1 MRLASNLYHLSLL
14 EPRIVSKPKIL
25 QIGSL
30 GGSPGADQYLREHYD
45 VIALWQSD
53 DRDQALR
60 QASDV
65 EVVVTSAMHGCK
77 ADVIDAL
84 PNLKFICNWG
94 VGYDAIDLEAAN
106 KRGVAIANTPDV
118 LNDCVADEAWG
129 LLIACA
135 RHIPLGDRFVRDNRW
150 ENHDGNIPL
159 GTRVSG
165 KKLGI
170 VGLGRIGM
178 AIAKR
183 GEGFDMQIAYH
194 NRSARTDVSYTYM
207 DKLTD
212 LAHWA
217 DFLVVATVGGAGTQ
231 KLISRD
237 VLAALGPTSYI
248 INIARGPVIDE
259 TAMVELLQNGQLGGA
274 GLDVFENE
282 PAVPHELKRLD
293 NVVLMPHVGSATT
306 ETRQAMF
313 DLVIANLQAFF
324 EGKALLTPV

>member
-1 MRLASNLYHLSLL
+1 M
-14 EPRIVSKPKIL
+14 SKPKII

-30 GGSPGADQYLREHYD
+30 GGSPGADQALREHFD
-45 VIALWQSD
+45 VIALWQAQ
-53 DRDQALR
+53 DRDQTLR
-60 QASDV
+60 DAAAV
-65 EVVVTSAMHGCK
+65 EVIVTSAVHGCK
-77 ADVIDAL
+77 ADVIEKL
-84 PNLKFICNWG
+84 PNLKLICNWG
-94 VGYDAIDLEAAN
+94 VGYDSIDIAAAA
-106 KRGVAIANTPDV
+106 KHSVAVTNTPEV

-129 LLIACA
+129 LMIACA
-135 RHIPLGDRFVRDNRW
+135 RHIPQGDQFVRSNRW
-150 ENHDGNIPL
+150 ENHDGVLPL
-159 GTRVSG
+159 GVRVSG

-183 GEGFDMQIAYH
+183 GEGFDMQIGYH
-194 NRSARTDVSYTYM
+194 NRNARTDVPYIYM

-217 DFLVVATVGGAGTQ
+217 DFLVVATVGGASTR

-237 VLAALGPTSYI
+237 VLKALGPKSYI

-259 TAMVELLQNGQLGGA
+259 TAMVELLQSGELGGA

-282 PAVPHELKRLD
+282 PKVPDALKRLD
-293 NVVLMPHVGSATT
+293 NVVLMPHVASATI

-313 DLVIANLQAFF
+313 DLVMQNLQAYFA
-324 EGKALLTPV
+324 GKALLTPVATS

>member
-1 MRLASNLYHLSLL
+1 M
-14 EPRIVSKPKIL
+14 SKPKII

-30 GGSPGADQYLREHYD
+30 GGSPGADNALREHFD
-45 VIALWQSD
+45 VLPLWQAA

-60 QASDV
+60 DAADV

-77 ADVIDAL
+77 ADVIEKL
-84 PNLKFICNWG
+84 PNLKLICNWG
-94 VGYDAIDLEAAN
+94 VGYDSIDIETAA
-106 KRGVAIANTPDV
+106 KHGVAVTNTPDV

-129 LLIACA
+129 LIIACA
-135 RHIPLGDRFVRDNRW
+135 RHIPQGDRFVRDNRW
-150 ENHDGNIPL
+150 ENHDGMLPL

-183 GEGFDMQIAYH
+183 AQGFDMQIGYH
-194 NRSARTDVSYTYM
+194 NRNARTDVPYTYM
-207 DKLTD
+207 EKLTD
-212 LAHWA
+212 LASWS
-217 DFLVVATVGGAGTQ
+217 DFLVVATVGGASTR

-237 VLAALGPTSYI
+237 VLKALGPTSYI

-259 TAMVELLQNGQLGGA
+259 AAMVELLQSGELGGA

-282 PAVPHELKRLD
+282 PKVPDALKRLE

-313 DLVIANLQAFF
+313 DVVMKNLQAYFA
-324 EGKALLTPV
+324 GKALLTPVATS

>member
-1 MRLASNLYHLSLL
+1 
-14 EPRIVSKPKIL
+14 VSKPKIL

-30 GGSPGADQYLREHYD
+30 GGSPGADQYLRDHYD

-53 DRDQALR
+53 DRDQTLR
-60 QASDV
+60 DASDV

-77 ADVIDAL
+77 ADVIKAL

-94 VGYDAIDLEAAN
+94 VGYDAIDLAAAN
-106 KRGVAIANTPDV
+106 ERGVAIANTPDV

-129 LLIACA
+129 LIIACA
-135 RHIPLGDRFVRDNRW
+135 RHIPLGDRFVRENRW
-150 ENHDGNIPL
+150 ENHDGVMPL

-183 GEGFDMQIAYH
+183 GEGFDMQVAYH
-194 NRSARTDVSYTYM
+194 NRSARTDVSYAYM

-212 LAHWA
+212 LAHWS
-217 DFLVVATVGGAGTQ
+217 DFLVVATVGGASTQ
-231 KLISRD
+231 KLISHE
-237 VLAALGPTSYI
+237 VLAALGPSSYI

-259 TAMVELLQNGQLGGA
+259 TAMVQLLQKGELGGA

-282 PAVPHELKRLD
+282 PTVPHELKRLD
-293 NVVLMPHVGSATT
+293 NVVLMPHLGSATA

-324 EGKALLTPV
+324 EAKPLLTPVSTS

>member
-1 MRLASNLYHLSLL
+1 MK
-14 EPRIVSKPKIL
+14 KPKIV

-30 GGSPGADQYLREHYD
+30 GGSPGADNKLREHFD
-45 VIALWQSD
+45 VVPLWQAS

-60 QASDV
+60 EAADV
-65 EVVVTSAMHGCK
+65 EVVVTSAMHGCT
-77 ADVIDAL
+77 ADVMQKL
-84 PNLKFICNWG
+84 PNLKLICNWG
-94 VGYDAIDLEAAN
+94 VGYDSIDIEAAA
-106 KRGVAIANTPDV
+106 KHGIAVTNTPDV

-129 LLIACA
+129 LIIACA
-135 RHIPLGDRFVRDNRW
+135 RHIPQGDQFVRTNRW
-150 ENHDGNIPL
+150 ENQDGMLPL

-183 GEGFDMQIAYH
+183 GEGFDMQIGYH
-194 NRSARTDVSYTYM
+194 NRNARTDVPYTYM
-207 DKLTD
+207 NTLTD
-212 LAHWA
+212 LARWS
-217 DFLVVATVGGAGTQ
+217 DFLVVATVGGASTR

-237 VLAALGPTSYI
+237 VLQALGPNSYI

-259 TAMVELLQNGQLGGA
+259 TAMVELLQSGALGGA

-282 PAVPHELKRLD
+282 PKVPDALKQLN

-313 DLVIANLQAFF
+313 DVVMQNLLAYFD
-324 EGKALLTPV
+324 GKALLTPVATS